1 MTSKQKYINQLRSDK
16 LVGITP
22 AQFLHEDRYVL
33 FMKRQLYILII
44 LIFSISLSAQNDST
58 QQIAEELIFVV
69 EKMPEFVGGYEALK
83 GYLKTNAVYTEKAI
97 NEKVAGRVFISFFV
111 ETDGSITDPIV
122 LKGLHPDLDNICL
135 ELVKNMPKWTPAE
148 QRGKPIKC
156 RYNLPIEFNFYKN
169 NIEKTA
175 DFTISQYWKKKGKIK
190 FIETCSSYFNKS
202 AAECNCW
209 LYYIIW
215 NYNEKKL
222 EELNL
227 DEIFKTQKCK

>member
-1 MTSKQKYINQLRSDK
+1 MKQPMNLSEKYTQYA
-16 LVGITP
+16 GICS
-22 AQFLHEDRYVL
+22 LCL
-33 FMKRQLYILII
+33 IFMKRQLYILIL
-44 LIFSISLSAQNDST
+44 LIISISLSAQNDST
-58 QQIAEELIFVV
+58 QQIKEEVFFFVD
-69 EKMPEFVGGYEALK
+69 KMPVFVGGYEALI

-148 QRGKPIKC
+148 RSGKPIKI
-156 RYNLPIEFNFYKN
+156 RYNLPIEFNLYKN
-169 NIEKTA
+169 NIEKTV
-175 DFTISQYWKKKGKIK
+175 DFTISQYWRKKGKKK
-190 FIETCSSYFNKS
+190 FIKTCTSDFNKS

-209 LYYIIW
+209 LYFIIW
-215 NYNEKKL
+215 NYNDKKL